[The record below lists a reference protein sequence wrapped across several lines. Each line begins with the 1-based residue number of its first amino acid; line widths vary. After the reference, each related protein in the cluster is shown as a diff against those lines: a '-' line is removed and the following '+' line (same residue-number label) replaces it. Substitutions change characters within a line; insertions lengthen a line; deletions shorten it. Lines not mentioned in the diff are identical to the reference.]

1 LASTTNDDAH
11 GAPKSFALPYA
22 ASRAAIVPQEADG
35 FQGHTCVPERR
46 YGKKASFPSAL
57 ASARRPEE
65 SPKKKPVE
73 LCCLASSLHF
83 FFFLRPR
90 PPQPPRPPPLSLLLN
105 PASLSL
111 LSKNRT
117 AGTKEECITQ
127 PPLSFYHHGYIQ
139 RIVNLLQN
147 YYESRDRLANH
158 FWDSFL
164 LSISLSLSLSLF
176 FSFPLPYAVPRLLS
190 LSHLSLFP
198 SGKRE
203 RPLSP
208 LQKKEITSPRSKP
221 STLPPRS
228 PASAPR
234 PTARSTRP
242 P

>member
-1 LASTTNDDAH
+1 MASTTNDDAH
-11 GAPKSFALPYA
+11 GAPKSFALTYA

-35 FQGHTCVPERR
+35 FQGHTCVPETR

-147 YYESRDRLANH
+147 YYESRHRLANH

-164 LSISLSLSLSLF
+164 LSISLSLSLSLS
-176 FSFPLPYAVPRLLS
+176 FSRSLS
-190 LSHLSLFP
+190 LTPSPAFSLSLTSLYSP
-198 SGKRE
+198 LGRE
-203 RPLSP
+203 RGLSP
-208 LQKKEITSPRSKP
+208 LSKK
-221 STLPPRS
+221 
-228 PASAPR
+228 
-234 PTARSTRP
+234 
-242 P
+242 